1 MNKNVRPRLDS
12 DAVYVIMRTYAH
24 VEDPKMAGRKEIAIT
39 DRQFAVL
46 EVLWEHGPSSVRQ
59 LMQHLPGKGRQP
71 YTTVLGMLQ
80 NMEKAGLVTH
90 DEAAGNAYKYRPL
103 ISKKEATGTLLDDF
117 VRRFFRGSIEA
128 LLAGLVDSEALSP
141 NELKEIDRRFAQAER
156 RKPPSR
162 RTGRKSE

>member
-1 MNKNVRPRLDS
+1 
-12 DAVYVIMRTYAH
+12 
-24 VEDPKMAGRKEIAIT
+24 MAGRKEIAIT

-46 EVLWEHGPSSVRQ
+46 EVLWEHGPLSVRQ
-59 LMQHLPGKGRQP
+59 LMEHLPGRGRQP

-90 DEAAGNAYKYRPL
+90 DEAVGNAYHYRPL
-103 ISKKEATGTLLDDF
+103 VGKKEATGTLLDDF

-141 NELKEIDRRFAQAER
+141 AELREIEQKFAQAEQARVSTGPRR
-156 RKPPSR
+156 RKKR
-162 RTGRKSE
+162 E